1 MGIGPHAIKLTRFIS
16 DARILNPSFSVLELG
31 SQDFAPTLPIAQGA
45 IGDEFGY
52 ANPER
57 FGTPADLYKAMGS
70 GRYECIDLDGKHGA
84 HVFDLNHD
92 LSEKY
97 GFKTKFDL
105 VTNHGTTEHL
115 FNQLVAFENVH
126 RLTAVGGVMLHAL
139 PFQGYQNH
147 GMFNYNPSLF
157 LDLAHANNYK
167 IFGLFLSIDDKLYQY
182 DEEFL

>member
-1 MGIGPHAIKLTRFIS
+1 MGIGPHAIKLTRIIS

-115 FNQLVAFENVH
+115 FNQMR
-126 RLTAVGGVMLHAL
+126 RLDSRRG
-139 PFQGYQNH
+139 
-147 GMFNYNPSLF
+147 
-157 LDLAHANNYK
+157 
-167 IFGLFLSIDDKLYQY
+167 
-182 DEEFL
+182 